1 MAPPIRQ
8 SNIRKVGLYGAVYD
22 LADRK
27 QEPTKPSILGHG
39 RPSAQAGPSAIK
51 TAQSQRPANPMDMA
65 KYTNGKIPFAESSN
79 AAAPQP
85 PKMPAANSSQK
96 APAKPS
102 PKYPNGENIALP
114 EIATDSEDEDSDA
127 EMLPVPK
134 WAQPKELESL
144 LRQQEGMEVDS
155 IFGPIAPFSLEETFK
170 TDKKIKKFRERTSSA
185 NWSGPDALTQDEIK
199 KDLSERQRMKLN
211 GGWSFNG

>member
-8 SNIRKVGLYGAVYD
+8 SNIRKVSLTLPYTSS
-22 LADRK
+22 LILT
-27 QEPTKPSILGHG
+27 QEPTKPSVFGG
-39 RPSAQAGPSAIK
+39 QSSTAGPSGSSIFK
-51 TAQSQRPANPMDMA
+51 GSQPQRPAHPMDMA
-65 KYTNGKIPFAESSN
+65 KYTTGKIPFAVPH
-79 AAAPQP
+79 APSKTP
-85 PKMPAANSSQK
+85 MGNPSK
-96 APAKPS
+96 APAPAPARPS
-102 PKYPNGENIALP
+102 PKYPNGDNIALP
-114 EIATDSEDEDSDA
+114 EIATDSEDEDSDS

-170 TDKKIKKFRERTSSA
+170 ADKKIKKFRERTSSA
-185 NWSGPDALTQDEIK
+185 NWGGADGLTQDEIR

-211 GGWSFNG
+211 GGWSWNG